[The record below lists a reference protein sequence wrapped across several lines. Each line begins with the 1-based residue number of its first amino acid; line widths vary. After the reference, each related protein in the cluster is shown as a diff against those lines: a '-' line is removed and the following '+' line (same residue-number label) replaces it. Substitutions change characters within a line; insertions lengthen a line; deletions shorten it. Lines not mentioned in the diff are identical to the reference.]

1 MFIEGVG
8 FVVLPRLPFKDFRD
22 RMIYQYLFTEAE
34 YRPGQTLEI
43 GQTIIKV
50 TELAALSGWTEG
62 KNSSGWSPVQ
72 MKYSLDRMVKQGY
85 LKLDRLP
92 QKRGFIVTVLHYAE
106 YIQLGNYNKKKDLAP
121 AQEKQQEDEKK
132 MKSNAFAFFEDE
144 GFGLLSS
151 FMAEML
157 NSLIDDYG
165 EDKVLEAMKE
175 AVTRNARNLAYVQR
189 ILQSNKNKSKEW
201 QHGNTQ
207 NAKYGRGNGSN
218 TEEASGKVSP
228 IFDGVGRVRRKG

>member
-1 MFIEGVG
+1 MNYLKEMNGFMNWLETNPLSATTQALWFHLLHINNKAGWREWFTTSNTTLQAKIEISENTLIKHRKMLIDLKRIEYKPQGRKAG
-8 FVVLPRLPFKDFRD
+8 QY
-22 RMIYQYLFTEAE
+22 RMISFET
-34 YRPGQTLEI
+34 
-43 GQTIIKV
+43 
-50 TELAALSGWTEG
+50 
-62 KNSSGWSPVQ
+62 PVSEQ
-72 MKYSLDRMVKQGY
+72 EPSEKPVPEPTS
-85 LKLDRLP
+85 
-92 QKRGFIVTVLHYAE
+92 
-106 YIQLGNYNKKKDLAP
+106 
-121 AQEKQQEDEKK
+121 AQEEQQEDEKK

-151 FMAEML
+151 FMAEKL

-207 NAKYGRGNGSN
+207 NTKYGRGNGSN
-218 TEEASGKVSP
+218 TEKTPRKVSP
-228 IFDGVGRVRRKG
+228 IFGGVGRVRRKG

>member
-1 MFIEGVG
+1 M
-8 FVVLPRLPFKDFRD
+8 
-22 RMIYQYLFTEAE
+22 
-34 YRPGQTLEI
+34 
-43 GQTIIKV
+43 
-50 TELAALSGWTEG
+50 
-62 KNSSGWSPVQ
+62 N
-72 MKYSLDRMVKQGY
+72 Y
-85 LKLDRLP
+85 LKEMNGFMNWLETNPLSATTQALWFHLLHINNKAGWREWFTTSNTTLQAKIEISENTLIKHRKMLIDLKRIEYKPQGRKAGQYRLISFETP
-92 QKRGFIVTVLHYAE
+92 VTVQE
-106 YIQLGNYNKKKDLAP
+106 PSEKPVPEPTP
-121 AQEKQQEDEKK
+121 AHEEQQEDEKK

-151 FMAEML
+151 FMAEKL

-218 TEEASGKVSP
+218 TEKASGKVSP
-228 IFDGVGRVRRKG
+228 IFGGVGRVRRKG

>member
-1 MFIEGVG
+1 MQAKIEISENTLIKHRKMLIDLKRIEYKPQGRKAG
-8 FVVLPRLPFKDFRD
+8 QYRLISFETP
-22 RMIYQYLFTEAE
+22 
-34 YRPGQTLEI
+34 
-43 GQTIIKV
+43 
-50 TELAALSGWTEG
+50 
-62 KNSSGWSPVQ
+62 
-72 MKYSLDRMVKQGY
+72 
-85 LKLDRLP
+85 
-92 QKRGFIVTVLHYAE
+92 VTVQE
-106 YIQLGNYNKKKDLAP
+106 PSEKPVPEPTP
-121 AQEKQQEDEKK
+121 AQEEQQEDEKK

-151 FMAEML
+151 FMAEKL

-207 NAKYGRGNGSN
+207 NAKYRRGNGSN
-218 TEEASGKVSP
+218 TEKASGKVSP
-228 IFDGVGRVRRKG
+228 IFGGVGRVRRKG

>member
-1 MFIEGVG
+1 MNYLKEMNGFMNWLETNPLSATTQALWFHLLHINNKAGWREWFTTSNTTLQAKIEISENTLIKHRKMLIDLKRIEYKPQGRKAG
-8 FVVLPRLPFKDFRD
+8 QY
-22 RMIYQYLFTEAE
+22 RMISFET
-34 YRPGQTLEI
+34 P
-43 GQTIIKV
+43 V
-50 TELAALSGWTEG
+50 TEQEPSE
-62 KNSSGWSPVQ
+62 KPV
-72 MKYSLDRMVKQGY
+72 
-85 LKLDRLP
+85 P
-92 QKRGFIVTVLHYAE
+92 EPT
-106 YIQLGNYNKKKDLAP
+106 P
-121 AQEKQQEDEKK
+121 AQKKQQEDEKK

-151 FMAEML
+151 FMAEKL

-218 TEEASGKVSP
+218 TEKASGKVSP
-228 IFDGVGRVRRKG
+228 IFGGVGRVRRKG

>member
-1 MFIEGVG
+1 MNYLKEMNGFMNWLETNPLSATTQALWFHLLHINNKAGWREWFTTSNTTLQAKIEISENTLIKHRKMLIDLKRIEYKPQGRKAG
-8 FVVLPRLPFKDFRD
+8 QYRLISFETP
-22 RMIYQYLFTEAE
+22 
-34 YRPGQTLEI
+34 
-43 GQTIIKV
+43 V
-50 TELAALSGWTEG
+50 TEQEPSEKPVTE
-62 KNSSGWSPVQ
+62 P
-72 MKYSLDRMVKQGY
+72 
-85 LKLDRLP
+85 
-92 QKRGFIVTVLHYAE
+92 T
-106 YIQLGNYNKKKDLAP
+106 P
-121 AQEKQQEDEKK
+121 AQEEQQEDEKK

-151 FMAEML
+151 FMAEKL

-218 TEEASGKVSP
+218 TEKASGKVSP
-228 IFDGVGRVRRKG
+228 IFGGVGRVRRKG

>member
-1 MFIEGVG
+1 MDMHGLGYVI
-8 FVVLPRLPFKDFRD
+8 LPRLPFKDSRD
-22 RMIYQYLFTEAE
+22 ETIYDYLFKRAE
-34 YRPGQTLEI
+34 YRSDQQLEP
-43 GQTIIKV
+43 GQTIIKLV
-50 TELAALSGWTEG
+50 DLA
-62 KNSSGWSPVQ
+62 KRFNWSADQ
-72 MKYSLDRMVKQGY
+72 IKYSMDRMVKQEY
-85 LKLDRLP
+85 LKLDRAP

-121 AQEKQQEDEKK
+121 AQEKRQEDEKK

-151 FMAEML
+151 FMAEKL

-207 NAKYGRGNGSN
+207 NAKYRRGNGGN
-218 TEEASGKVSP
+218 TEEASAKVSP
-228 IFDGVGRVRRKG
+228 IFGGVGRVRRKG

>member
-1 MFIEGVG
+1 MDMQGLG
-8 FVVLPRLPFKDFRD
+8 YVVLPRLPFKDSRD
-22 RMIYQYLFTEAE
+22 ETIYDYLFKRAE
-34 YRPGQTLEI
+34 YRADQELKP
-43 GQTIIKV
+43 GQTIIKLV
-50 TELAALSGWTEG
+50 DLA
-62 KNSSGWSPVQ
+62 KRFNWSADQ
-72 MKYSLDRMVKQGY
+72 IKYSLDRMVKQEY

-121 AQEKQQEDEKK
+121 AQEERQEDEKK

-151 FMAEML
+151 FMAEKL

-165 EDKVLEAMKE
+165 KDKVLEAMKE

-218 TEEASGKVSP
+218 TEKASGKVSP
-228 IFDGVGRVRRKG
+228 FFGGVGRVRRKG

>member
-1 MFIEGVG
+1 MDMHGLGYVI
-8 FVVLPRLPFKDFRD
+8 LPRLPFKDSRD
-22 RMIYQYLFTEAE
+22 ETIYDYLFKRAE
-34 YRPGQTLEI
+34 YRSDQQLEP
-43 GQTIIKV
+43 GQTIIKLV
-50 TELAALSGWTEG
+50 DLA
-62 KNSSGWSPVQ
+62 KRFNWSADQ
-72 MKYSLDRMVKQGY
+72 IKYSMDRMVKQEY
-85 LKLDRLP
+85 LKLDRSP

-151 FMAEML
+151 FMAEKL

-207 NAKYGRGNGSN
+207 NAKYRRGNGGN
-218 TEEASGKVSP
+218 TEEASAKVSP
-228 IFDGVGRVRRKG
+228 IFGGVGRVRRKG

>member
-1 MFIEGVG
+1 M
-8 FVVLPRLPFKDFRD
+8 
-22 RMIYQYLFTEAE
+22 
-34 YRPGQTLEI
+34 
-43 GQTIIKV
+43 
-50 TELAALSGWTEG
+50 
-62 KNSSGWSPVQ
+62 N
-72 MKYSLDRMVKQGY
+72 Y
-85 LKLDRLP
+85 LKEMNGFMNWLETNPLSATTQALWFHLLHINNKAGWREWFTTSNTTLQAKIEISENTLIKHRKMLIDLKRIEYKPQGRKAGQYRLISFETP
-92 QKRGFIVTVLHYAE
+92 VSEQEPSEKPVPEPT
-106 YIQLGNYNKKKDLAP
+106 P
-121 AQEKQQEDEKK
+121 AQEEQQEDEKK

-151 FMAEML
+151 FMAEKL

-218 TEEASGKVSP
+218 TEKASGKVSP
-228 IFDGVGRVRRKG
+228 IFGGVGRVRRKG

>member
-1 MFIEGVG
+1 M
-8 FVVLPRLPFKDFRD
+8 
-22 RMIYQYLFTEAE
+22 
-34 YRPGQTLEI
+34 
-43 GQTIIKV
+43 
-50 TELAALSGWTEG
+50 
-62 KNSSGWSPVQ
+62 N
-72 MKYSLDRMVKQGY
+72 Y
-85 LKLDRLP
+85 LKEMNGFMNWLETNPLSATTQALWFHLLHINNKAGWREWFTTSNTTLQAKIEISENTLIKHRKMLIDLKRIEYKPQGRKAGQYRLISFETP
-92 QKRGFIVTVLHYAE
+92 VSEQEPSEKPIPEPT
-106 YIQLGNYNKKKDLAP
+106 P

-151 FMAEML
+151 FMAEKL

-201 QHGNTQ
+201 QHGKPQ
-207 NAKYGRGNGSN
+207 NAKYGRSNGSN
-218 TEEASGKVSP
+218 SEKAPRKVSP
-228 IFDGVGRVRRKG
+228 IFGGVGRVRRKG

>member
-1 MFIEGVG
+1 MDMHGLGYVI
-8 FVVLPRLPFKDFRD
+8 LPRLPFKDSRD
-22 RMIYQYLFTEAE
+22 ETIYDYLFKRAE
-34 YRPGQTLEI
+34 YRSDQQLEP
-43 GQTIIKV
+43 GQTIIKLV
-50 TELAALSGWTEG
+50 DLA
-62 KNSSGWSPVQ
+62 KRFNWSADQ
-72 MKYSLDRMVKQGY
+72 IKYSMDRMVKQEY

-151 FMAEML
+151 FMAEKL

-207 NAKYGRGNGSN
+207 NAKYRRGNGSN
-218 TEEASGKVSP
+218 TEEASAKVSP
-228 IFDGVGRVRRKG
+228 IFGGVGRVRRKG

>member
-1 MFIEGVG
+1 MNYLKEMNGFMNWLETNPLSATTQALWFHLLHINNKAGWREWFTTSNTTLQAKIEISENTLIKHRKMLIDLKRIEYKPQGRKAG
-8 FVVLPRLPFKDFRD
+8 QY
-22 RMIYQYLFTEAE
+22 RMISFET
-34 YRPGQTLEI
+34 P
-43 GQTIIKV
+43 V
-50 TELAALSGWTEG
+50 TEQEPSE
-62 KNSSGWSPVQ
+62 KPV
-72 MKYSLDRMVKQGY
+72 
-85 LKLDRLP
+85 P
-92 QKRGFIVTVLHYAE
+92 EPT
-106 YIQLGNYNKKKDLAP
+106 P
-121 AQEKQQEDEKK
+121 AQEEQQEDEKK

-151 FMAEML
+151 FMAEKL

-207 NAKYGRGNGSN
+207 NAKYRRGNGSN

-228 IFDGVGRVRRKG
+228 IFGGVGRVRRKG

>member
-1 MFIEGVG
+1 M
-8 FVVLPRLPFKDFRD
+8 
-22 RMIYQYLFTEAE
+22 
-34 YRPGQTLEI
+34 
-43 GQTIIKV
+43 
-50 TELAALSGWTEG
+50 
-62 KNSSGWSPVQ
+62 N
-72 MKYSLDRMVKQGY
+72 Y
-85 LKLDRLP
+85 LKEINGFMNWLETNPLSATTQALWFHLLHINNKAGWREWFTTSNTTLQAKIEISENTLIKHRKMLIDLKRIEYKPQGRKAGQYRLISFETP
-92 QKRGFIVTVLHYAE
+92 VAE
-106 YIQLGNYNKKKDLAP
+106 QEPSEKPVPEPAP
-121 AQEKQQEDEKK
+121 AQEEQQEDEKK

-151 FMAEML
+151 FMAEKL

-207 NAKYGRGNGSN
+207 NAKYRRGNGSN
-218 TEEASGKVSP
+218 TEEAPRKVSP
-228 IFDGVGRVRRKG
+228 IFGGVGRVRRKG

>member
-1 MFIEGVG
+1 M
-8 FVVLPRLPFKDFRD
+8 
-22 RMIYQYLFTEAE
+22 
-34 YRPGQTLEI
+34 
-43 GQTIIKV
+43 
-50 TELAALSGWTEG
+50 
-62 KNSSGWSPVQ
+62 N
-72 MKYSLDRMVKQGY
+72 Y
-85 LKLDRLP
+85 LKEMNGFMNWLETNPLSATTQALWFHLLHINNKAGWREWFTTSNTTLQAKIEISENTLIKHRKMLIDLKRIEYKPQGRKAGQYRLISFETP
-92 QKRGFIVTVLHYAE
+92 VSEQEPSEKPVPEPT
-106 YIQLGNYNKKKDLAP
+106 P
-121 AQEKQQEDEKK
+121 AQEEQQEDEKK

-151 FMAEML
+151 FMAEKL

-207 NAKYGRGNGSN
+207 NAKYRRGNGSN
-218 TEEASGKVSP
+218 TEEASRKVSP
-228 IFDGVGRVRRKG
+228 IFGGVGRVRRKG

>member
-1 MFIEGVG
+1 M
-8 FVVLPRLPFKDFRD
+8 
-22 RMIYQYLFTEAE
+22 
-34 YRPGQTLEI
+34 
-43 GQTIIKV
+43 
-50 TELAALSGWTEG
+50 
-62 KNSSGWSPVQ
+62 N
-72 MKYSLDRMVKQGY
+72 Y
-85 LKLDRLP
+85 LKEMNGFMNWLETNPLSATTQALWFHLLHINNKAGWREWFTTSNTTLQAKIEISENTLIKHRKMLIDLKRIEYKPQGRKAGQYRLISFETP
-92 QKRGFIVTVLHYAE
+92 VSEQEPSEKPVPEPT
-106 YIQLGNYNKKKDLAP
+106 P
-121 AQEKQQEDEKK
+121 AQEEQQEDEKK

-151 FMAEML
+151 FMAEKL

-207 NAKYGRGNGSN
+207 NAKHRRGNGSN

-228 IFDGVGRVRRKG
+228 IFGGVGRVRRKG

>member
-121 AQEKQQEDEKK
+121 AHEEQQEDEKK
-132 MKSNAFAFFEDE
+132 MKSNVFAFFEDE

-151 FMAEML
+151 FMAEKL

-207 NAKYGRGNGSN
+207 NTKYGRGNGSN
-218 TEEASGKVSP
+218 TEKAPRKVSP

>member
-1 MFIEGVG
+1 M
-8 FVVLPRLPFKDFRD
+8 
-22 RMIYQYLFTEAE
+22 
-34 YRPGQTLEI
+34 
-43 GQTIIKV
+43 
-50 TELAALSGWTEG
+50 
-62 KNSSGWSPVQ
+62 N
-72 MKYSLDRMVKQGY
+72 Y
-85 LKLDRLP
+85 LKEMNGFMNWLETNPLSATTQALWFHLLHINNKAGWREWFTTSNTTLQAKIEISENTLIKHRKMLIDLKRIEYKPQGRKAGQYRLISFETP
-92 QKRGFIVTVLHYAE
+92 VSEQEPSEKPVPEPT
-106 YIQLGNYNKKKDLAP
+106 P
-121 AQEKQQEDEKK
+121 AQEEQQEDEKK

-151 FMAEML
+151 FMAEKL

-201 QHGNTQ
+201 QHGKTQ
-207 NAKYGRGNGSN
+207 NAKYGRSNGSN
-218 TEEASGKVSP
+218 TEKAPRKVSP

>member
-1 MFIEGVG
+1 M
-8 FVVLPRLPFKDFRD
+8 
-22 RMIYQYLFTEAE
+22 
-34 YRPGQTLEI
+34 
-43 GQTIIKV
+43 
-50 TELAALSGWTEG
+50 
-62 KNSSGWSPVQ
+62 N
-72 MKYSLDRMVKQGY
+72 Y
-85 LKLDRLP
+85 LKEMNGFMNWLETNPLSATTQALWFHLLHINNKAGWREWFTTSNTTLQAKIEISENTLIKHRKMLIDLKRIEYKPQGRKAGQYRLISFETP
-92 QKRGFIVTVLHYAE
+92 VSEQEPSEKPVPE
-106 YIQLGNYNKKKDLAP
+106 LAP
-121 AQEKQQEDEKK
+121 AQEEQQEDEKK

-151 FMAEML
+151 FMAEKL

-218 TEEASGKVSP
+218 TEKAPRKVSP
-228 IFDGVGRVRRKG
+228 IFGGVGRVRRKG

>member
-1 MFIEGVG
+1 M
-8 FVVLPRLPFKDFRD
+8 
-22 RMIYQYLFTEAE
+22 
-34 YRPGQTLEI
+34 
-43 GQTIIKV
+43 
-50 TELAALSGWTEG
+50 
-62 KNSSGWSPVQ
+62 N
-72 MKYSLDRMVKQGY
+72 Y
-85 LKLDRLP
+85 LKEMNGFMNWLETNPLSATTQALWFHLLHINNKAGWREWFNTSNTTLQAKIEISENTLIKHRKMLIDLKRIEYKPQGRKAGQYRLISFETP
-92 QKRGFIVTVLHYAE
+92 VSEQEPSEKPVPEPT
-106 YIQLGNYNKKKDLAP
+106 P

-151 FMAEML
+151 FMAEKL

-207 NAKYGRGNGSN
+207 NTKYGRGNGSN
-218 TEEASGKVSP
+218 TEKTPRKVSP
-228 IFDGVGRVRRKG
+228 IFGGVGRVRRKG

>member
-1 MFIEGVG
+1 M
-8 FVVLPRLPFKDFRD
+8 
-22 RMIYQYLFTEAE
+22 
-34 YRPGQTLEI
+34 
-43 GQTIIKV
+43 
-50 TELAALSGWTEG
+50 
-62 KNSSGWSPVQ
+62 N
-72 MKYSLDRMVKQGY
+72 Y
-85 LKLDRLP
+85 LKEMNGFMNWLETNPLSATTQALWFHLLHINNKAGWREWFTTSNTTLQAKIEISENTLIKHRKMLIDLKRIEYKPQGRKAGQYRLISFETP
-92 QKRGFIVTVLHYAE
+92 VSEQEPSEKPVPE
-106 YIQLGNYNKKKDLAP
+106 SAP
-121 AQEKQQEDEKK
+121 AQEEQQEDEKK

-151 FMAEML
+151 FMAEKL

-201 QHGNTQ
+201 QHGNTK

-218 TEEASGKVSP
+218 SEKAPRKLSP
-228 IFDGVGRVRRKG
+228 IFGGVGRVRRKG